1 MDFKELLSFE
11 HKNMLELLDLL
22 QQEQTFSVLMAAEKL
37 KVSDKT
43 IHCYIQRFEKKQETY
58 KIEGLC
64 KIYTT
69 TKGIVKYREL
79 CVCGLARFRQKF
91 CYFIPEFYILRC
103 LIEERINYA
112 QLTQVLGLQESTLR
126 KKLSNIRRWLVNFDI
141 IVRQKHYDLT
151 GNEWQIRQLILCFYL
166 FFQESCLE
174 ENREMTRKIITFFEL
189 DLNVAQQNHLSWLI
203 YIWEKRYRGGHEISV
218 PNANLFQQ
226 TSAFFYLFRLEVLS
240 TSFMSLKEQKA
251 LFVILEAHFG
261 GCFGK
266 RARKYFIHEQ
276 MKIESLCLKTA
287 IFIMKEIRRNFT
299 QHHFNYQEIHLCRF
313 LSTHMNSLL
322 DGQAWLPAHKQEQT
336 LAVRYHQTWHRLQ
349 KLIRLLK
356 RLYPVFTSVK
366 ERELTSCYFYHILDL
381 FNPILYEK
389 KYIICLLTDF
399 PPEKEQALGQSIK
412 SYFSEKKNITII
424 HGKPTHQLHQAHLL
438 IVNHLFQM
446 NVALSS
452 ETVVYL
458 PEELSPA
465 FFEKV
470 EANLS

>member
-43 IHCYIQRFEKKQETY
+43 IHCYIQRFEKKQETF

-112 QLTQVLGLQESTLR
+112 QLTQVLELQESTLR
-126 KKLSNIRRWLVNFDI
+126 KKFSNIRRWLVNFDI

-226 TSAFFYLFRLEVLS
+226 TSAFFYLFRVEVLS

-287 IFIMKEIRRNFT
+287 IFIMKEIR
-299 QHHFNYQEIHLCRF
+299 
-313 LSTHMNSLL
+313 
-322 DGQAWLPAHKQEQT
+322 
-336 LAVRYHQTWHRLQ
+336 
-349 KLIRLLK
+349 
-356 RLYPVFTSVK
+356 K
-366 ERELTSCYFYHILDL
+366 ER
-381 FNPILYEK
+381 
-389 KYIICLLTDF
+389 
-399 PPEKEQALGQSIK
+399 
-412 SYFSEKKNITII
+412 
-424 HGKPTHQLHQAHLL
+424 
-438 IVNHLFQM
+438 V
-446 NVALSS
+446 
-452 ETVVYL
+452 
-458 PEELSPA
+458 
-465 FFEKV
+465 
-470 EANLS
+470 